1 MVRGSSKIRIAKF
14 RNLRQR
20 NWFSR
25 SSKTKTKAV
34 TKLALNLPLIITT
47 IYFIESFVIYYSEWY
62 YENHLLLDRVD
73 DFLMFYTL
81 FDCFLL
87 KRILKYDLYNIIS
100 GFGLVF
106 IIITQIL
113 LKFKNL
119 NIEDYGVIYKGIITG
134 VGIAL
139 LIIKIQN
146 LWKK

>member
-1 MVRGSSKIRIAKF
+1 
-14 RNLRQR
+14 
-20 NWFSR
+20 
-25 SSKTKTKAV
+25 
-34 TKLALNLPLIITT
+34 
-47 IYFIESFVIYYSEWY
+47 
-62 YENHLLLDRVD
+62 
-73 DFLMFYTL
+73 MFYTL